1 MPVATATLPKS
12 KKCIECGL
20 TKPLVQFAKHAGYG
34 STGYEARCK
43 PCHAKKRRER
53 RGQKNPE
60 DYGPPK
66 AYHQLTPQH
75 KAMLESTPEAFE
87 AFFNEFA
94 HEQGQLPRHAK
105 DWARHAL
112 ENQYLLLNVPPRHA
126 KTTLMAIWFPIWQF
140 ARSRDTQVLIVSKT
154 VKLGQK
160 IARKIAFELEYN
172 RKLNLAFGR
181 FRPEDTQRKWS
192 ETAGE
197 LELEGKNLAIRSGD
211 LNLQIRGSGQA
222 ILGMEADWI
231 VADDITDRAMAVSE
245 IKSVEESEYF
255 HGEMMTRLSPDGKVF
270 CIGQRVHSNDLYGK
284 LARERD
290 EDGTPI
296 WNLVKTPAILMEDL
310 EAGTGEVLWPE
321 VWTYEKMREKRKAI
335 GTSLFAC
342 MYQQTPEVSGDF
354 VPRWWI
360 VGNGE
365 PETPGCLDRD
375 RSVGIG
381 WPAKHAEGGFIPIT
395 RVVSVD
401 PSPTQYAAIVVADVV
416 YQLRSRE
423 FWCSIVDI
431 RRDKMGLR
439 KMVDTI
445 GEVQQKYRPQ
455 VCIFESNSVKWLKED
470 PTWNR
475 LIPLFQT
482 VVDHST
488 GVNKRH
494 TELGVW
500 SLAAD
505 FEAGRIRFPWADAIS
520 QTTSNYL
527 IDEVL
532 AYPNGMTDDVLMALW
547 FIKYNYRSLMPRDF
561 LPTSFSSDWT
571 HGRGE
576 WRHLNGK

>member
-1 MPVATATLPKS
+1 
-12 KKCIECGL
+12 
-20 TKPLVQFAKHAGYG
+20 
-34 STGYEARCK
+34 
-43 PCHAKKRRER
+43 
-53 RGQKNPE
+53 
-60 DYGPPK
+60 
-66 AYHQLTPQH
+66 
-75 KAMLESTPEAFE
+75 
-87 AFFNEFA
+87 
-94 HEQGQLPRHAK
+94 
-105 DWARHAL
+105 
-112 ENQYLLLNVPPRHA
+112 
-126 KTTLMAIWFPIWQF
+126 
-140 ARSRDTQVLIVSKT
+140 
-154 VKLGQK
+154 
-160 IARKIAFELEYN
+160 
-172 RKLNLAFGR
+172 
-181 FRPEDTQRKWS
+181 
-192 ETAGE
+192 
-197 LELEGKNLAIRSGD
+197 
-211 LNLQIRGSGQA
+211 
-222 ILGMEADWI
+222 MEADWI
-231 VADDITDRAMAVSE
+231 IADDITDRAMAVSE
-245 IKSVEESEYF
+245 IKALEESEYF
-255 HGEMMTRLSPDGKVF
+255 HGEMMTRLSPDGKAF

-284 LARERD
+284 LAREVD
-290 EDGTPI
+290 EDGTHI
-296 WNLVKTPAILMEDL
+296 WTLVKTPAILNEDL
-310 EAGTGEVLWPE
+310 ETRTGTVLWPE
-321 VWTYEKMREKRKAI
+321 VWTYEKMRDKRKSI

-375 RSVGIG
+375 RSVG
-381 WPAKHAEGGFIPIT
+381 EGFRKTEEFSSGFLPIT

-401 PSPTQYAAIVVADVV
+401 PSPTQYAAIIVCDVV

-445 GEVQQKYRPQ
+445 SEVQERYRPQ

-505 FEAGRIRFPWADAIS
+505 FEAGRIRFPWKESADRDV
-520 QTTSNYL
+520 SNFL

-547 FIKYNYRSLMPRDF
+547 FIKYNYRSLMPKDF
-561 LPTSFSSDWT
+561 LPTSFSSDPYG
-571 HGRGE
+571 GRGQ
-576 WRHLNGK
+576 WRHYARQA